1 MITSQETGEI
11 AAAMAKAQ
19 EKIENPT
26 KHKTA
31 KVKSDKGNYDYMYTD
46 LAAGLECIR
55 PALSG
60 QEIAVFQVPTIDR
73 NGNVILI
80 TRLIHSSGQWV
91 EGDYFVCGPN
101 LDHQK
106 KGSALTYSRRQ
117 SLFAMVGIAGADDDD
132 DGKAA
137 SSNGNDSGGDPA
149 PVMVGI
155 AGADDDDDGKAASSN
170 GNDSGGDPA
179 PVTNAQAQLIRDK
192 IASTNADLAKFL
204 AFFKVES
211 VGVLRSSQFREAM
224 NLLSAKKTSAKEP
237 L

>member
-19 EKIENPT
+19 AAIENPT

-55 PALSG
+55 PALSA
-60 QEIAVFQVPTIDR
+60 QSIAVFQVPTIDR
-73 NGNVILI
+73 SGNIILL

-132 DGKAA
+132 DGSAA
-137 SSNGNDSGGDPA
+137 SVNGNSTSGGT
-149 PVMVGI
+149 
-155 AGADDDDDGKAASSN
+155 AAI
-170 GNDSGGDPA
+170 
-179 PVTNAQAQLIRDK
+179 TNAQAELIRQK
-192 IASTNADLAKFL
+192 IVSTGADLNKFL
-204 AFFKVES
+204 AFFKVECLDE
-211 VGVLRSSQFREAM
+211 LRSSQFREAM
-224 NLLSAKKTSAKEP
+224 NLLSAKKPANQSS
-237 L
+237 

>member
-46 LAAGLECIR
+46 LATGLECIR
-55 PALSG
+55 PALSA
-60 QEIAVFQVPTIDR
+60 QSIAVFQVPTTDR
-73 NGNVILI
+73 NGNMILL
-80 TRLIHSSGQWV
+80 TRLIHSSGQWI
-91 EGDYFVCGPN
+91 ESDYLVCGPN

-117 SLFAMVGIAGADDDD
+117 SLFAMVGVAGADDDD
-132 DGKAA
+132 DGRAA
-137 SSNGNDSGGDPA
+137 SVNGNGGGDH
-149 PVMVGI
+149 
-155 AGADDDDDGKAASSN
+155 DGTI
-170 GNDSGGDPA
+170 
-179 PVTNAQAQLIRDK
+179 TNAQAELIRTK
-192 IASTNADLAKFL
+192 LASTNADVAKFL

-211 VGVLRSSQFREAM
+211 VVDLRSSQFREAM
-224 NLLSAKKTSAKEP
+224 NLLNAKKIPAKEII

>member
-149 PVMVGI
+149 PV
-155 AGADDDDDGKAASSN
+155 
-170 GNDSGGDPA
+170 
-179 PVTNAQAQLIRDK
+179 TNAQAQLIRDK